1 MKHLRQLIFRNLIR
15 RPVRSTALLLL
26 AAVLSM
32 AICAGTCVVQSLE
45 NGFASMRNRMGADI
59 MVVPYA
65 ALSRKNFDNEILLG
79 NTGNYYMPMENAEE
93 ISGMEGVKNLSVQY
107 YLTSVETDVCDT
119 PVHLTAYDP
128 QTDFTVVPWILQ
140 KDSGTID
147 PFDVVAGSSI
157 RAEVG
162 DVLTIFNTEVTVA
175 AKLDRSDTDYDS
187 TLFADMETIRALV
200 QASGDE
206 ALISGMQT
214 DDGGTVSTIL
224 VDVADGY
231 DIESVKNDIN
241 IHIKKIR
248 ALQSKNVLTGISSGM
263 NGVSGTAK
271 ILMAAV
277 WVIAMGVMAAAF
289 IMMTGE
295 RRREFAVL
303 RVLGASGKKL
313 TAIVLGEGITLS
325 GAGAAAGA
333 AAGVILILVCSG
345 WMEKQLNL
353 PFLLP
358 GAGSIVL
365 DAVLALCVTTLT
377 GAAAASLAARRISRQ
392 DTGMIIRSEE

>member
-1 MKHLRQLIFRNLIR
+1 MKHLRQLIYRNLIR

-79 NTGNYYMPMENAEE
+79 NTGNFNMPLENAEE

-119 PVHLTAYDP
+119 PVYLTAYDP
-128 QTDFTVVPWILQ
+128 QTDFTVAPWILQ
-140 KDSGTID
+140 KDGGSID

-187 TLFADMETIRALV
+187 TLFADMETIRALAL
-200 QASGDE
+200 ASGDE

-303 RVLGASGKKL
+303 RILGASGKKL
-313 TAIVLGEGITLS
+313 NAIVLGEGITLS

-392 DTGMIIRSEE
+392 DTGTIIRSEE

>member
-1 MKHLRQLIFRNLIR
+1 MKHLRQLIYRSLIR

-79 NTGNYYMPMENAEE
+79 NTGNFNMPLENAEE

-119 PVHLTAYDP
+119 PVYLTAYDP
-128 QTDFTVVPWILQ
+128 QTDFTVAPWILQ
-140 KDSGTID
+140 KDGGSID

-187 TLFADMETIRALV
+187 TLFADMETIRALAL
-200 QASGDE
+200 ASGDE
-206 ALISGMQT
+206 TLISGMQT

-303 RVLGASGKKL
+303 RILGASGKKL
-313 TAIVLGEGITLS
+313 NAIVLGEGITLS

-392 DTGMIIRSEE
+392 DTGTIIRSEE